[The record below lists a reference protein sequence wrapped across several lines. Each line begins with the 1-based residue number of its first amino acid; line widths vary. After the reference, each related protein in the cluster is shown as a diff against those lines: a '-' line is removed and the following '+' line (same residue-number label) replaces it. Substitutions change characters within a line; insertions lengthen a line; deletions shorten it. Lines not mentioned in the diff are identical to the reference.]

1 MNYDEEENIDERVNA
16 ALMHLVQTGQIE
28 MGVNEKGEFVF
39 WMTEEQKASYE
50 KEMENGNEY
59 P

>member
-39 WMTEEQKASYE
+39 WMTDEQREAYHKSLE
-50 KEMENGNEY
+50 G
-59 P
+59 